1 MQSENLNETFL
12 KKTRKAKEKFQRQKE
27 KEIQH
32 RSDKKSRT
40 VISIRT
46 VYKRNK
52 KERASHA
59 DQSAQGSLQKIN
71 KTVLPYLIFKKTNLI
86 FHFQSGRLP
95 DSS

>member
-12 KKTRKAKEKFQRQKE
+12 KKTRKAKERFQRQKE

-40 VISIRT
+40 EISIRT

-52 KERASHA
+52 KKEPRTQIKARKA
-59 DQSAQGSLQKIN
+59 PYRQSIKLF
-71 KTVLPYLIFKKTNLI
+71 YLI
-86 FHFQSGRLP
+86 
-95 DSS
+95 

>member
-12 KKTRKAKEKFQRQKE
+12 KKTRKAKERFQRQKV
-27 KEIQH
+27 KNRNLKNGIQQ
-32 RSDKKSRT
+32 
-40 VISIRT
+40 
-46 VYKRNK
+46 NK

-59 DQSAQGSLQKIN
+59 DQSAQGSLQTIN